1 MPKSVISRKYSS
13 STQQLA
19 AQPMK
24 NAMRNVE
31 ICSEALKFSTPRGFN
46 LGTKKK
52 GHAGM
57 AWPWENQLRKD

>member
-31 ICSEALKFSTPRGFN
+31 ICSEALKFSTLREFK
-46 LGTKKK
+46 LDTKK